1 MVRLLLV
8 LMEHTL
14 TLQTEVL
21 LMKHIAYDMDYAGP
35 AFDSG
40 EGCRLADIVGDKTIL
55 FMGNHGVTT
64 IAKSVPEAYDKL
76 YYIER
81 AAQVQL
87 YAMWTGQPLKEL
99 SPEIIA
105 TTQNSIGTANQFDGK
120 KPWDFHFAALK
131 RILDR
136 KEPDYAD

>member
-1 MVRLLLV
+1 
-8 LMEHTL
+8 
-14 TLQTEVL
+14 
-21 LMKHIAYDMDYAGP
+21 
-35 AFDSG
+35 
-40 EGCRLADIVGDKTIL
+40 
-55 FMGNHGVTT
+55 MGNHGVTT